1 MKNETDNALI
11 CVSCKQPLEV
21 GYIWLSAQNAE
32 LRWQKNKPDLSAWRF
47 WSMSEGEEL
56 LKSNI
61 RLFPKTLR
69 KAYRCVKCDS
79 LTIEHI
85 SKELTS

>member
-1 MKNETDNALI
+1 MKSNTVNSLA
-11 CVSCKQPLEV
+11 CASCKKPLEA

-32 LRWQKNKPDLSAWRF
+32 LRWQIDKPDLSAWRF
-47 WSMSEGEEL
+47 WSMSKGKKL
-56 LKSNI
+56 LKSNV

-69 KAYRCVKCDS
+69 KAYRCVECDS

-85 SKELTS
+85 SKEFTS